1 MILPL
6 KYQAKNMNTYAKILS
21 RIFFGLREITG
32 KYYKRDIIWC
42 NKCSCYSTG
51 RTVGGGNSSR
61 LSGSR
66 GRCSR
71 ECQTHSQPISSMELR
86 RAQQEDLIISILKCK
101 KLMQR
106 MY

>member
-1 MILPL
+1 MP
-6 KYQAKNMNTYAKILS
+6 KSYQEYL
-21 RIFFGLREITG
+21 FGLGEITG

-61 LSGSR
+61 LSSSR
-66 GRCSR
+66 GGCIR
-71 ECQTHSQPISSMELR
+71 EHQTHSQPISSTELR
-86 RAQQEDLIISILKCK
+86 RAQQEDLIISILKYK

-106 MY
+106 TN